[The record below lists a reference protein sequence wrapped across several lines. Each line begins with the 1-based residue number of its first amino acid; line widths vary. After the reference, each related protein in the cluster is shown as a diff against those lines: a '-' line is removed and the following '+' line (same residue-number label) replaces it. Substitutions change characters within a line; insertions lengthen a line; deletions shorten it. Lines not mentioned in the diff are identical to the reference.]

1 MKNEYENLLL
11 NLNQQVR
18 ILEKDSESLGI
29 ARGIT
34 ASGELLVED
43 EKGAVRQ
50 ILSGE
55 VSVRGLYSYV

>member
-43 EKGAVRQ
+43 RK
-50 ILSGE
+50 
-55 VSVRGLYSYV
+55 RGSTADSFR